1 VTVSSPPDSSRCPVC
16 SSRNLATL
24 YPDTL
29 GEKLPAF
36 GYSFTPL
43 HGMTY
48 EILRC
53 RDCTHA
59 FSACPRTDI
68 WEGYE
73 DVVDPSYLERQDE
86 RQLTFPQVVDEL
98 ARHSPRGRLLDVGCA
113 TGDFV
118 EIAGKRY
125 RAEGLEPS
133 QWAADI
139 ARGRGLVVHSRQLGD
154 LPGDPAYD
162 LITLWGVIEHFES
175 PRVEVGHI
183 RRLLNPGGLVAVWT
197 GDRCSWLARL
207 MGRKWWYIQG
217 QHLHLFSRR
226 SLDLLFA
233 QAGFG
238 QVSHTLYPFTTT
250 FHHLS
255 RSLDKY
261 RVMGP
266 LGRIVLD
273 NRFLAGTR
281 IRLRLP
287 TEMFAI
293 FRKE

>member
-1 VTVSSPPDSSRCPVC
+1 MSGPSESPPCPVC
-16 SSRNLATL
+16 SSRNLVTL

-29 GEKLPAF
+29 GENLPAF
-36 GYSFTPL
+36 GYRFSPE
-43 HGMTY
+43 HGLTY

-68 WEGYE
+68 WKGYE
-73 DVVDPSYLERQDE
+73 DVGDPSYLDRTEE

-98 ARHSPRGRLLDVGCA
+98 ARFQPGGRLLDVGCA

-139 ARGRGLVVHSRQLGD
+139 ARGRGLVVHSLRLGD
-154 LPGDPAYD
+154 LAEDPGYD
-162 LITLWGVIEHFES
+162 VITLWGVIEHFES
-175 PRVEVGHI
+175 PREELRHI
-183 RRLLNPGGLVAVWT
+183 RQLLNPGGIVAVWT

-207 MGRKWWYIQG
+207 LGRKWWYMQG
-217 QHLHLFSRR
+217 QHLHFFSRR

-233 QAGFG
+233 GMGFR
-238 QVSHTLYPFTTT
+238 QVHHTTYPFTTT
-250 FHHLS
+250 FHLLS
-255 RSLDKY
+255 RSMDKY

-266 LGRIVLD
+266 LGRILLD

-293 FRKE
+293 FRKD